1 MPSISFRNS
10 QGLGLGAALGLLA
23 LAFVG
28 REALGWGWL
37 QLIKGPPDLVLLSG
51 VANLVVLTAVAALG
65 YRYCGGFPVFRP
77 QRTGPGLVLGLIAAA
92 AGGTIVLGEL
102 ANLVTA
108 VVPIGAGLAAQFN
121 SLTRGNLAVALFTVV
136 FVAPFTEELLFR
148 GVLLKGFSDQ
158 WGRWPALVL
167 SSALFG
173 LFHFNVWQAPSAFL
187 AGLFLGWLF
196 LKTGSLLYP
205 MAAHALF
212 NALPVVLDHLGL
224 EITGYNSPVV
234 TGMAEFQP
242 LPWLA
247 AGAVLTVAG
256 LWMTNRWAPLSPPPV
271 SDRMTP

>member
-1 MPSISFRNS
+1 MPSINS
-10 QGLGLGAALGLLA
+10 RSSEGLGLGVGIGLLA
-23 LAFVG
+23 LAFAT
-28 REALGWGWL
+28 RETLGWGML
-37 QLIKGPPDLVLLSG
+37 QVWTGTPDLVLLSG
-51 VANLVVLTAVAALG
+51 LANLVALTVVAIIGYRSLGERPEFGSRSLGPALG
-65 YRYCGGFPVFRP
+65 A
-77 QRTGPGLVLGLIAAA
+77 GLVAAA

-102 ANLVTA
+102 ANWVTA

-121 SLTRGNLAVALFTVV
+121 SLTKGNLAVALFTVV

-148 GVLLKGFSDQ
+148 GVLLKGFADR
-158 WGRWPALVL
+158 WGPWPAMVL

-212 NALPVVLDHLGL
+212 NAFPVILDHLGL

-234 TGMAEFQP
+234 TGVAEFQP

-247 AGAVLTVAG
+247 LGGALTALG
-256 LWMTNRWAPLSPPPV
+256 LWMTNRF
-271 SDRMTP
+271 SDRMAP